1 LMIAGCIAAVTGAVL
16 ATTTQIVAQ
25 VPGAMDSMGQEG
37 QKAFMF
43 TMMALQVA
51 AAIVSLGAGIGTA
64 VNAAK
69 ATADIAVEATK
80 MMKMAT
86 VVSNSAQ
93 MAGGASEIA
102 TGAAG
107 VARAEQQYNADMM
120 RADLQEIAKFLK
132 QLQQSDEKEIE
143 FIKTLQEMTDKAW
156 QIVAGAS
163 KDMMDARTAVVQFS
177 PA

>member
-1 LMIAGCIAAVTGAVL
+1 
-16 ATTTQIVAQ
+16 
-25 VPGAMDSMGQEG
+25 
-37 QKAFMF
+37 
-43 TMMALQVA
+43 
-51 AAIVSLGAGIGTA
+51 
-64 VNAAK
+64 
-69 ATADIAVEATK
+69 
-80 MMKMAT
+80 
-86 VVSNSAQ
+86 
-93 MAGGASEIA
+93 
-102 TGAAG
+102 
-107 VARAEQQYNADMM
+107 MM